1 MPAPILPP
9 YQDYVDKPRFL
20 ISDLCALLEDYLPP
34 EQIREVYRSYLFGA
48 EAHNG
53 QLRKS
58 GEPYIYHP
66 IAVAKILAEMRM
78 DHQTLIAAI
87 LHDVIEDTTTVKA
100 QLTEE
105 FSEEAAELVDGVSKL
120 THLDRKSHKEAQSEN
135 LQKMFLAMAKDIRVI
150 IIKLSDRL
158 HNMRTLGVMPAHKRK
173 RIAGETLEI
182 YAPIANRL
190 GMNHIRK
197 ELEELGFSAKYP
209 LRARILKNAIQK
221 TRGHHTEI
229 TTHIEQSIKR
239 CLSQENIQGEIAGR
253 EKHLFSIYQKMLY
266 KRLPFSDVYD
276 VYGFRIVVDKVD
288 TCYRALGAMHGLFK
302 PVPGKF
308 KDYIAIPK
316 SNGYQSLHTILFGPH
331 GIPVEIQIRT
341 QEMDRI
347 AESGIASHWMY
358 KQQGDQLPQLQNHQW
373 LLNLLD
379 LQKKSGNPIEFLENV
394 KIDLFPDESYV
405 FTPDGKIIKLAKGAT
420 AIDFAYAVHTDI
432 GNTAIAV
439 RINRR
444 LSPLQA
450 ALYTGQTVEIITK
463 KGAHPNP
470 SWLSHAVTAKARSSI
485 RAYLKNVRQTE
496 SITLGKKLLEKAL
509 TERNIHLKSLPAEQ
523 LNDTIKLFNLSSIDH
538 LFSEIGL
545 GNRLPLL
552 VAQHLS
558 NPDGNVTN
566 DVTLANHPTQP
577 LTIRGTEG
585 MVIHLA
591 QCCHPIPGD
600 SIIAFFSPGKGINV
614 HHHKCG
620 NYRKT
625 KHQAEWIE
633 VQWEDDL
640 EGEYAASVRI
650 EVANQRGVLGS
661 ISSIIA
667 EQGSN
672 IESVSMDELDGLTS
686 VINFVLN
693 VNNRRHLAHLFR
705 RLRLFKFVLKISRI
719 KQ

>member
-1 MPAPILPP
+1 MPDPTLPP
-9 YQDYVDKPRFL
+9 YQDYSGKPRFL
-20 ISDLCALLEDYLPP
+20 ISDLCALLEAYLPP

-53 QLRKS
+53 QHRKS

-78 DHQTLIAAI
+78 DYQTIVAAI
-87 LHDVIEDTTTVKA
+87 LHDVIEDTKTVKA

-120 THLDRKSHKEAQSEN
+120 TNLDRKSHKEAQSEN

-173 RIAGETLEI
+173 RIASETLEI

-197 ELEELGFSAKYP
+197 ELEDLGFSAKYP
-209 LRARILKNAIQK
+209 LRARILKNAVQK
-221 TRGHHTEI
+221 ARGHHTEI
-229 TTHIEQSIKR
+229 TTHIEQAVKR
-239 CLSQENIQGEIAGR
+239 CLYQEEIRGKIAGR
-253 EKHLFSIYQKMLY
+253 EKHLFSIYQKMLN

-276 VYGFRIVVDKVD
+276 VYGFRIVVNKVD

-331 GIPVEIQIRT
+331 GIPIEIQIRT
-341 QEMDRI
+341 EEMNQI

-358 KQQGDQLPQLQNHQW
+358 KQQGSQVPQLQNHQW

-379 LQKKSGNPIEFLENV
+379 IQKKSGNPIEFLENV

-405 FTPDGKIIKLAKGAT
+405 FTPSGKIIKLARGAT

-450 ALYTGQTVEIITK
+450 TLYTGQTVEIITK
-463 KGAHPNP
+463 KGSHPNP

-485 RAYLKNVRQTE
+485 RAYLKNVRKTE
-496 SITLGKKLLEKAL
+496 SITLGKRLLEKELAQL
-509 TERNIHLKSLPAEQ
+509 TTSLKDLPPDR
-523 LNDTIKLFNLSSIDH
+523 LNKAIEVFHLSSVDH

-545 GNRLPLL
+545 GNRMPLL
-552 VAQHLS
+552 VARHLTS
-558 NPDGNVTN
+558 QGGSPTGNGFTVA
-566 DVTLANHPTQP
+566 DHPMQP

-591 QCCHPIPGD
+591 RCCHPIPGD
-600 SIIAFFSPGKGINV
+600 SIIAFFSPGKGINM
-614 HHHKCG
+614 HHHQCG
-620 NYRKT
+620 NYRKR
-625 KHQAEWIE
+625 KHQSEWIE
-633 VQWEDDL
+633 VQWEDNL
-640 EGEYAASVRI
+640 EGDYAASIRI

-667 EQGSN
+667 EQGCN

-686 VINFVLN
+686 VINFVID
-693 VNNRRHLAHLFR
+693 VSNRKHLANLFR

-719 KQ
+719 K